1 MHNHNFRRI
10 RHSTRM
16 IYGDATPVHGE
27 PLAQLSVA
35 ALATG

>member
-1 MHNHNFRRI
+1 MRHNFRRI

-16 IYGDATPVHGE
+16 ICEDATPVHGE
-27 PLAQLSVA
+27 PAQLSVA